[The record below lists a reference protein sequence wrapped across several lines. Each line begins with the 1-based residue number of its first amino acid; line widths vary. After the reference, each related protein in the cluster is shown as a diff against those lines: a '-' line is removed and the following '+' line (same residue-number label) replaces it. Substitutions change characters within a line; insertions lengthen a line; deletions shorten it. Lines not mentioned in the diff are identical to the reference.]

1 VVKIQQRGVVEVRR
15 VEIQFEAVS
24 EVDSPRFR
32 GGSIKEFVDFEFICE
47 SVRGG
52 FASVPRRTDSEEEKD
67 MPRKPITIWVETDT
81 LVRLKKAAVL
91 AGRSLSNHADSALR
105 RGLDREEA
113 PGSLPDGKTGP
124 GFDPEPVR
132 KAVEAALRDSE
143 LGPLKAEIIALER
156 TLYDAQGMKPA
167 PVPEAGFSW
176 TKDQAAYLIYS
187 AAVLTKF
194 FEEYNAAWNMNDQQK
209 VMTRKQLASDSGQ
222 RAVQKYLPGGEIK

>member
-1 VVKIQQRGVVEVRR
+1 
-15 VEIQFEAVS
+15 
-24 EVDSPRFR
+24 
-32 GGSIKEFVDFEFICE
+32 
-47 SVRGG
+47 
-52 FASVPRRTDSEEEKD
+52 

-105 RGLDREEA
+105 RGLDQEGV

-132 KAVEAALRDSE
+132 KAVEAAFRESD
-143 LGPLKAEIIALER
+143 LGPLKAEVQALER

-176 TKDQAAYLIYS
+176 TKDQAGFLIYTL
-187 AAVLTKF
+187 ARIDRF
-194 FEEYNAAWNMNDQQK
+194 FEEYNAAWGRNDSPN
-209 VMTRKQLASDSGQ
+209 VALRARVANETGQ
-222 RAVQKYLPGGEIK
+222 REVQKYLPGGEEKK